1 MAEPK
6 QKLPMQRKHELE
18 EQRKRGLEIVFLASL
33 DPAERDKLATKEER
47 AAAIAMRKLSV
58 MSGRVRQTLQCTVT
72 ELDRWDA
79 DGRLRHL
86 YTRRVDAGWGKHTV
100 CRFWHVLDVERAM
113 SLVDVSR
120 ATDQAERVTRR
131 AKPRTIKTSYTT
143 VTEFLAIEGEKE
155 KTNVA

>member
-18 EQRKRGLEIVFLASL
+18 ERRKQGLEIVFLASL

-47 AAAIAMRKLSV
+47 AAAIGMRKLSV

-79 DGRLRHL
+79 DGRLRH
-86 YTRRVDAGWGKHTV
+86 TKRVDAGWGKHTV
-100 CRFWHVLDVERAM
+100 CRFWHVLDVEHAM
-113 SLVDVSR
+113 SLVDVWR
-120 ATDQAERVTRR
+120 ASDQAARVMRR
-131 AKPRTIKTSYTT
+131 AKPRTIKADYTSITG
-143 VTEFLAIEGEKE
+143 FLTIEGGKCE
-155 KTNVA
+155 